1 MANASKYIK
10 PKWNLHDIND
20 NIEWDLFE
28 GYIVE
33 YNDISGIEIEYYIR
47 DESVDQDYLY
57 GEATN
62 IRYLTAKTTKAF
74 NEMWEEPI
82 VTTGWGQYSEEGI
95 TYLSMPKFTF
105 TRDVS
110 AGYYP
115 KIGDIVKF
123 AYNNRSY
130 EIAMVHQ
137 EEKMFQLSRLVYSFM
152 LKPYR
157 YSEESESK
165 KNISSDLDI
174 TLTSPIT
181 AYGDNENIENESD
194 NIYDYNDV
202 DSSVYGF

>member
-1 MANASKYIK
+1 MANASKYIR

-47 DESVDQDYLY
+47 DETVDQDYLY

-62 IRYLTAKTTKAF
+62 IRYLAAKTTKAF

-95 TYLSMPKFTF
+95 VYLSMPKFTF

-123 AYNNRSY
+123 IHNSRSY

-137 EEKMFQLSRLVYSFM
+137 EEKIFQLSRLVYSFM

-165 KNISSDLDI
+165 KEISSDLDL

-181 AYGDNENIENESD
+181 AFGDNKNVETESD

>member
-1 MANASKYIK
+1 MANASKYIR

-47 DESVDQDYLY
+47 DESVEQDFLY
-57 GEATN
+57 GESEN
-62 IRYLTAKTTKAF
+62 IRYLAAKTTKAF
-74 NEMWEEPI
+74 NEMFDEPI
-82 VTTGWGQYSEEGI
+82 VTTGWGQYSEEGVV
-95 TYLSMPKFTF
+95 YLSMPKFTF

-115 KIGDIVKF
+115 KIGDVVKF
-123 AYNNRSY
+123 VYNSRSY
-130 EIAMVHQ
+130 EVAMVHN
-137 EEKMFQLSRLVYSFM
+137 EEKVFQLSKLVYSFM

-165 KNISSDLDI
+165 KQISSDLDS
-174 TLTSPIT
+174 TLVSPIT
-181 AYGDNENIENESD
+181 AHGDNKNIEEESD
-194 NIYDYNDV
+194 NIYDYDDV
-202 DSSVYGF
+202 DSSIYGF